1 MLNKKIYT
9 SDKEQYFY
17 GVLIIFIVG
26 AILSAILRLYTQEY
40 IVTLIDGIALFI
52 GYFIIRAYEK
62 ERHFSLAVIRLFWL
76 ASFAIFTFII
86 YFQYSLHILLVLLVP
101 LSGSILLEHKDF
113 LYHGSFFLGIFFLIM
128 LYGFMNQSEY
138 HYLND
143 INFLITFFL
152 LFFFVLGLSLVYN
165 QSIKKS
171 YIKLQK
177 ANEQKEFLLK
187 EIHHRVKNNLNIVA
201 SILGLEKLDSNINE
215 VHTLINQNKLRI
227 ESIAMVHEILYKS
240 DDLEHINFKTYV
252 TKLSEHILITE
263 SSNDTINLDIDIVFL
278 ELHIESMIQFG
289 IIINE
294 LMTNSIKY
302 AFQDDGGTITIH
314 LQKHEHQ
321 YRLIYKDSGLGMREM
336 KSGFG
341 QNLIKMSVKQL
352 KAALHINH
360 QAGLKY
366 EITFKGDI
374 S

>member
-1 MLNKKIYT
+1 MLNKKTYT

-26 AILSAILRLYTQEY
+26 AILSGILRLYTQEY
-40 IVTLIDGIALFI
+40 MVTLIDGIALFI
-52 GYFIIRAYEK
+52 GYFIIKAYEK
-62 ERHFSLAVIRLFWL
+62 GRHFSLAVIRLFWL
-76 ASFAIFTFII
+76 ASFVIFTFIV

-101 LSGSILLEHKDF
+101 LSGSVLLEHKDF
-113 LYHGSFFLGIFFLIM
+113 LYHGSFFLGSFFLIM
-128 LYGFMNQSEY
+128 LYGFMHQSQY
-138 HYLND
+138 HYLGD
-143 INFLITFFL
+143 INFLVSFFL

-177 ANEQKEFLLK
+177 ANAQKDFLLK

-263 SSNDTINLDIDIVFL
+263 SKNDTINLDIDIVFL
-278 ELHIESMIQFG
+278 ELNIESMIQFG

-302 AFQDDGGTITIH
+302 AFLDDRGTIMIH

-321 YRLIYKDSGLGMREM
+321 YKLIYKDSGLGMKEM

-352 KAALHINH
+352 KAELHIDYD
-360 QAGLKY
+360 AGLKY